1 MLPEHLSGDS
11 KDVVKMGLGL
21 VGTMTTI
28 LLRLLVASPKSFYGS
43 QTDELTEMSA
53 KVVLLDRVLAH

>member
-1 MLPEHLSGDS
+1 
-11 KDVVKMGLGL
+11 MGLGL